1 MKRGETLGFDVESF
15 SSSACTHSVRLSH
28 SVQSTQA
35 QRQRWGGVIAC
46 LILVHHHTQTHTN
59 LIRKQLVSHL
69 FTITHSHTYTQTHT
83 KTLSGSNLV
92 TGVPPLERRNVRG
105 VPSHV
110 IPAVLTN
117 FLLSVCDFR
126 LRTGQ
131 FTTRVQNTGKIQFS
145 KFEKTR
151 VLDTR
156 CRVQLRHLVLR

>member
-35 QRQRWGGVIAC
+35 QRQRWEGVIAC
-46 LILVHHHTQTHTN
+46 LTLVHHHTQTYTH

-117 FLLSVCDFR
+117 FLLSVSTFDFGLVSLPR
-126 LRTGQ
+126 VFRTPEKSNSRNSKRHEYW
-131 FTTRVQNTGKIQFS
+131 TRGVEFN
-145 KFEKTR
+145 
-151 VLDTR
+151 
-156 CRVQLRHLVLR
+156 